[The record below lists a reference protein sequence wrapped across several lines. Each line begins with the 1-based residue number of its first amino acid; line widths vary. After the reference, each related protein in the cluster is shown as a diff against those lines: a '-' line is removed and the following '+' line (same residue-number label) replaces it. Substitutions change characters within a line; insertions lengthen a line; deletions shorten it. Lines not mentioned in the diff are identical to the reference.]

1 MRAILVFSLIFLIIP
16 LSFFAPFI
24 GLNAYVWL
32 AYLRLHEW
40 AYMPGARFSL
50 YLAVATLVGYLLFEL
65 TKYPPKIWKNWL
77 MVLLFAQLTLSTVL
91 AYSPQDAHPKLF
103 EFGKTIVIALLITT
117 LVNSEQRV
125 RRFYL
130 GMIIAVGLLTVRST
144 LNVLITGGVDRA
156 YGPGGMFEDNNDYAL
171 LLVTAMP
178 IMFYGARGEKKP
190 LLRYLCYGFASMT
203 FVTVF
208 FTRSRGGFVALC
220 LMLIVLASKSK
231 YIVTGFAG
239 AAVALLLMLAL
250 VPLVVVERIGTIRD
264 ARTIDESA
272 QQRLK
277 MWRISMNMIAD
288 HPMTG
293 IGPRNMPQVYFR
305 YSEEVNPRV
314 SHNSFLQMGVDAGIP
329 GIGIFTAI
337 ILVSYWRLG
346 RARKLLRALAPDSP
360 IINYTHGLQVGLAGY
375 TAGAMFASRHDFE
388 MVYHIAAL
396 AASFLLIAEKHAS
409 EAEAREVVAAA
420 SQPFSAA
427 PAAAGN

>member
-50 YLAVATLVGYLLFEL
+50 YLAVATLIGYLLFEL

-77 MVLLFAQLTLSTVL
+77 MVLLLVQLTLSTLL
-91 AYSPQDAHPKLF
+91 AYSPQEAQPKLV
-103 EFGKTIVIALLITT
+103 EFTKTIVIALLITT
-117 LVNSEQRV
+117 MVNSEQRA

-130 GMIIAVGLLTVRST
+130 SMIIAVGLLAARST
-144 LNVLITGGVDRA
+144 LSVFITGGVDRA

-171 LLVTAMP
+171 LLVTALP
-178 IMFYGARGEKKP
+178 IMFYGARGETR
-190 LLRYLCYGFASMT
+190 LILRYLCYGFAAMT

-208 FTRSRGGFVALC
+208 FTRSRGGFIALC
-220 LMLIVLASKSK
+220 FMLIVLASKSK

-239 AAVALLLMLAL
+239 ATAALLIMLAI

-264 ARTIDESA
+264 ARSIDESA
-272 QQRLK
+272 QMRLQ

-288 HPMTG
+288 HPVTG
-293 IGPRNMPQVYFR
+293 IGPRNMSQVYYR
-305 YSEEVNPRV
+305 YSEEINPRV

-329 GIGIFTAI
+329 AIIIFTAI

-346 RARKLLRALAPDSP
+346 RVRRLLKSRAPNSR
-360 IINYTHGLQVGLAGY
+360 IINYAHGLQVSLAGY
-375 TAGAMFASRHDFE
+375 TAAAMFASRHDFE

-396 AASFLLIAEKHAS
+396 AASFMLIAQKYQS
-409 EAEAREVVAAA
+409 EAETREVVEAA
-420 SQPFSAA
+420 SQPLSTT
-427 PAAAGN
+427 PAAAGS